1 MARTGTFEHRPQRK
15 YGENIYMSYSSDP
28 SHVESGRMSVDSWY
42 SEIKNHNFGSD
53 SFNYNTGHFTQVVWR
68 GSKELGTGIARS
80 SQGNIYVVSNYS
92 PAGNVQG
99 AFLKNVPRVCGENC
113 GKFEIALTV
122 SFLMCRKQCQ
132 RDTFLKKT
140 AL

>member
-1 MARTGTFEHRPQRK
+1 
-15 YGENIYMSYSSDP
+15 
-28 SHVESGRMSVDSWY
+28 MSVDSWY